1 MEQLLTANVATNMY
15 WLGRYLERIEIT
27 LCQIEEA
34 FDEIIDVDK
43 QAGVKL
49 YEKFGIELE
58 YTDSMNFLKNA
69 VYGDHPANIKTIT
82 GNARECAIISR
93 IYINASAFGEIIEL
107 DALFKKI
114 SANAIPIDY
123 KDLDHALSLIKEIW
137 GDNASR
143 GEQRSSDY
151 FLKLGK
157 LVEEVDNRVRF
168 EKELEMTSLI
178 IEEINVIFKLL
189 SPELDLSVD
198 CPKEN
203 GLQIRLDL
211 IDKIHNSVDK
221 LIIND

>member
-43 QAGVKL
+43 HAGVKL

-69 VYGDHPANIKTIT
+69 VYGDHAANIETIT
-82 GNARECAIISR
+82 GNARESAIISR

-114 SANAIPIDY
+114 SANAVPIDY

-168 EKELEMTSLI
+168 EKEVEMTNLI
-178 IEEINVIFKLL
+178 IEEINVILQLL
-189 SPELDLSVD
+189 SPELDLTID

-203 GLQIRLDL
+203 GHEVRVDL
-211 IDKIHNSVDK
+211 IDKMHNAVEK
-221 LIIND
+221 LIVND